1 MIVAYDL
8 RYACD
13 HFAGIGKHAHALLEA
28 LLDLPGDDRYLVLW
42 DPRQR
47 NTRFDFTALRAHPR
61 VEWVERP
68 WHPIRPLGMLQTGLW
83 LRQRRPDVY
92 LSPFGLRPLFS
103 GVREVL
109 TLHDVSALRMAH
121 IPSFVSRVLY
131 RLSLLDAV
139 RATRILT
146 DSTFSRDEIVELLP
160 VRADRVRPVLLGV
173 PTAPTGAPVVPQ
185 RPAGLVAERF
195 ALVVADNRPRKNLAV
210 LARAWADDAP
220 ELTLAAVGPRD
231 PRFPSLEEAAGGS
244 DRVVS
249 LGWVTPAELAWLYA
263 HAELV
268 LLPSRY
274 EGFGFPLLEAMTAG
288 VPAVVS
294 DIPVF
299 HEVGGEAARYVPVDD
314 PAAWRAAVRT
324 LAADPAARAALRQAG
339 LARAATFTYR
349 RTAEETLAVLRDAV
363 R

>member
-13 HFAGIGKHAHALLEA
+13 HFAGIGKHTHALLEA
-28 LLDLPGDDRYLVLW
+28 LLELPGDDRYLVLW

-47 NTRFDFTALRAHPR
+47 NTRFDFSALRAHAR

-83 LRQRRPDVY
+83 LHSRRPDVY
-92 LSPFGLRPLFS
+92 LSPFGLRPMFS
-103 GVREVL
+103 GVPEVL

-139 RATRILT
+139 RARRIVT
-146 DSTFSRDEIVELLP
+146 VSEFSRQEILRFLP
-160 VRADRVRPVLLGV
+160 VRPERVWAVLNGV
-173 PTAPTGAPVVPQ
+173 PESTGTAMPASQ
-185 RPAGLVAERF
+185 RPAGLTADRF
-195 ALVVADNRPRKNLAV
+195 ALVVADNRPRKNLEV
-210 LARAWADDAP
+210 LARAWSEDAP
-220 ELTLAAVGPRD
+220 SITLAAVGPRD
-231 PRFPSLEEAAGGS
+231 PRFPSLEEWSGGS
-244 DRVVS
+244 PRVTS

-263 HAELV
+263 HAEMV

-288 VPAVVS
+288 TPAVVS

-299 HEVGGEAARYVPVDD
+299 HEVGGEAARYVAVDD
-314 PAAWRAAVRT
+314 PAAWRAEVRR
-324 LAADPAARAALRQAG
+324 LEADPQARAELRAAG
-339 LARAATFTYR
+339 LTRAATFTYR